1 MVDEETRNK
10 GRSLT
15 DTQREYLTGEGENIS
30 DNYERQI
37 RSKIRDRFVGS
48 IQDLG
53 IIAKNLQQKD
63 RKNLYNYN
71 TDKSLNEVLGEVT
84 TFPESQY
91 GRGDFLFTVVFGE
104 LIQFYWKTLRENGA
118 TREELL
124 RRFEL
129 LAERAEHEYR
139 NEFERYEGWLEQG
152 KRPTDI
158 EADFRMESVDDVDI
172 DALLTRLE
180 EDADSGYRSV
190 SELSG
195 LEMKALIESG
205 DAEISLT
212 E

>member
-1 MVDEETRNK
+1 MPDKRERDA
-10 GRSLT
+10 GRFLGQK
-15 DTQREYLTGEGENIS
+15 QREYLTGDYEPPSANA
-30 DNYERQI
+30 ERQY
-37 RSKIRDRFVGS
+37 RSQIRDRTMGA
-48 IQDLG
+48 IQEFG
-53 IIAKNLQQKD
+53 VVAKNLERND
-63 RKNLYNYN
+63 RETLYNYG
-71 TDKSLNEVLGEVT
+71 TDSEFTEEVGELKT
-84 TFPESQY
+84 LPESRY
-91 GRGDFLFTVVFGE
+91 GRGDFTFTMLVGE
-104 LIQFYWKTLRENGA
+104 IIQFYWKTLRENGV

-129 LAERAEHEYR
+129 LVERAEHEYR
-139 NEFERYEGWLEQG
+139 NEFERHEGWLEQG

-158 EADFRMESVDDVDI
+158 EADFSMESVDDIDV